1 MYSPF
6 FYLLYCR
13 TLSKPTSA
21 GRSSDNDVGRNQH
34 KSEETVTISKDYLE
48 RLLRQNLIK
57 DSDTVSSSQND
68 KSEVTPTHVLIEHDQ
83 IPGLGHQTNTNRP
96 KGVSTVHNYVWA
108 LKFAVS

>member
-21 GRSSDNDVGRNQH
+21 GRSSDNNNDVSRNQN

-68 KSEVTPTHVLIEHDQ
+68 KSEVTPTHIVIEHDQ

-96 KGVSTVHNYVWA
+96 KGVCPLYIIMCGY
-108 LKFAVS
+108 